1 MIRSK
6 AQLLIEQL
14 DRQLTPQDEWSPAV
28 GAGLGASIIAHEV
41 TKHRTRSKYGLGD
54 HITNHFQKMEKIRQK
69 NIPKIDKR
77 AEYKELTQK
86 TKGDMAK
93 KVHDLRTKHGLNT
106 SPNKEKRIVNRAFHG
121 TLTGAPAIM
130 FRNTPNL

>member
-1 MIRSK
+1 MVRSK
-6 AQLLIEQL
+6 AQLLLEQL
-14 DRQLTPQDEWSPAV
+14 DGHLSPQDEWTPVA
-28 GAGLGASIIAHEV
+28 GAAIGASIVAHEV

-54 HITNHFQKMEKIRQK
+54 HIENHFQRMEKIRQK
-69 NIPKIDKR
+69 DIPKIDKR
-77 AEYKELTQK
+77 AEYKALTQK
-86 TKGDMAK
+86 TKGDMAQ